1 MTVQFSALLFDIK
14 WDFNSQVYFFLQ
26 GALTIRWK
34 KFFYYNHGPI
44 FGALFNLML
53 PFMKQKVRDRV
64 SIRVSLYL
72 CACKCTSLYECVC
85 VCTCVCVCLS
95 VCLSVSL
102 SECLVCLPVC
112 FLPSRV
118 PARAHSHRTKGVRGG
133 GSESEKDQRSSERDQ
148 KENQRKC
155 SSLSVWMGLKCS
167 LSSKIIFNKLF
178 KTKFSELSCPIKWS
192 SEKLN
197 CVFFLFRS

>member
-1 MTVQFSALLFDIK
+1 MTVQFSTLLFDIK
-14 WDFNSQVYFFLQ
+14 WQFNSQSYFFLQ

-118 PARAHSHRTKGVRGG
+118 PARAHSHRTKEERGVGGRGRAKAKKFK
-133 GSESEKDQRSSERDQ
+133 EIKEVKRKI
-148 KENQRKC
+148 KENVPFCRC
-155 SSLSVWMGLKCS
+155 GWVLNVVWVVKS
-167 LSSKIIFNKLF
+167 FSINHSKPNF
-178 KTKFSELSCPIKWS
+178 
-192 SEKLN
+192 LN
-197 CVFFLFRS
+197 WAAL